1 LFVSIGGNKRSAEA
15 IVASPL
21 PEIALV
27 IVPIDHIASVIVNAD
42 HGISGKRSRS
52 SRKGASR
59 GMYKSISKKELR
71 KLAKNQAQE
80 TTEEEAPLEHRAKL
94 KG

>member
-1 LFVSIGGNKRSAEA
+1 
-15 IVASPL
+15 
-21 PEIALV
+21 
-27 IVPIDHIASVIVNAD
+27 
-42 HGISGKRSRS
+42 
-52 SRKGASR
+52 
-59 GMYKSISKKELR
+59 MYKSISKKDLR